1 MRVGPISALQVGSI
15 REAINIQDAALA
27 GAHIIT
33 IPPQFLSK
41 MADHKYS
48 RDTVRQFVSDAR
60 EALGKMGAEV

>member
-1 MRVGPISALQVGSI
+1 VGDILG
-15 REAINIQDAALA
+15 AAKA

-48 RDTVRQFVSDAR
+48 RETVRQFIADAR
-60 EALGKMGAEV
+60 NALAMIEKEKVKHQ